1 MTEWKDTN
9 MPKWLWIVLA
19 VLAILIV
26 TVVLAA
32 AISKTVF
39 ERNANKLARELLNG
53 SSTVNTRI
61 IREED
66 LSGLPLPVRKW
77 LESTHI
83 VGTETVTSV
92 RLKQTGQMRTKE
104 GGPWMKVRA
113 EQYFRAD
120 EPGFVWKADVQMA
133 PLLHLSGLDSYFEG
147 RGQMSIKLL
156 SLLPVVDAKGPEL
169 DYSTMVRYLAEM
181 PWFPAAAISPYIRW
195 EPINDR
201 SARATISHNGISAS
215 GIFGFNDQ
223 GDLISI
229 KAKRYREMG
238 GTYTFSDWGGVN
250 REFKEFNEI
259 RIPSKSDVMW
269 MDESGEFIW
278 YQCEITDIEY
288 NNPKLY

>member
-1 MTEWKDTN
+1 
-9 MPKWLWIVLA
+9 MPEWLWIALA
-19 VLAILIV
+19 VLDILIV

-39 ERNANKLARELLNG
+39 DRNANKLAGELLHG
-53 SSTVNTRI
+53 SPAASPGIASPGIASPGIVMA
-61 IREED
+61 ED
-66 LSGLPLPVRKW
+66 LDGLPLPVRKW
-77 LESTHI
+77 LEGAHI
-83 VGTETVTSV
+83 IGTEKITSV

-133 PLLHLSGLDSYFEG
+133 PLLHLSGLDSYQAGHG
-147 RGQMSIKLL
+147 RMSIKLL

-201 SARATISHNGISAS
+201 SALAAISYKGISAS
-215 GIFGFNDQ
+215 GVFAFNDQ

-229 KAKRYREMG
+229 PVRDYRY
-238 GTYTFSDWGGVN
+238 
-250 REFKEFNEI
+250 
-259 RIPSKSDVMW
+259 
-269 MDESGEFIW
+269 
-278 YQCEITDIEY
+278 
-288 NNPKLY
+288 